1 MARSVADEEPAREGL
16 TSLIAGVDV
25 CVEPVVE
32 GTTSSGNMSKI
43 SSIFRGMCKFPENIR
58 EYIHS
63 LSESGNVYIP

>member
-16 TSLIAGVDV
+16 TSLIVGVDV

-58 EYIHS
+58 EYIQS